1 MRRFFARMGEAFRR
15 FMVGRYGGDSLN
27 GFLLLAATVLLVLS
41 FAPVLWFFYFPAYL
55 LMLWSLFRALSRNH
69 YKRRREEAVYLRLS
83 GKVKKRLSLWRQR
96 WRERKTHRYYKCPRC
111 RATLRVPRPKNRI
124 VVTCPRCKQRFD
136 KGPRK

>member
-1 MRRFFARMGEAFRR
+1 
-15 FMVGRYGGDSLN
+15 
-27 GFLLLAATVLLVLS
+27 
-41 FAPVLWFFYFPAYL
+41 
-55 LMLWSLFRALSRNH
+55 MLWALFRALSRNH
-69 YKRRREEAVYLRLS
+69 YKRRREEAIYLRLS

-96 WRERKTHRYYKCPRC
+96 WRERKTHAYYKCPRC